1 MRDFEADYSDMA
13 EPAYILFEDGGSGEF
28 AFGCCTGHIWEASN
42 IEATSIDFSSSGSDE
57 MDEVNDDGSAK
68 LQPDGSRRGE
78 ICYYNGV
85 EFTFFAQKWII
96 SIDC

>member
-57 MDEVNDDGSAK
+57 MDEVNDDGSAAAK
-68 LQPDGSRRGE
+68 SATTTALNLPSSPKSGLFQ
-78 ICYYNGV
+78 
-85 EFTFFAQKWII
+85 
-96 SIDC
+96 